1 MAFETT
7 GTAVT
12 TVLAED
18 EYTRMTRWD
27 FAPGATTGWHE
38 HEMDYAVVILTDS
51 IMAYEVDG
59 KVTEKSVQNG
69 DSYIRP
75 KGVKHDVKNAGPGPL
90 SFIEIEMKRFACA
103 LSVQQS

>member
-1 MAFETT
+1 MAFESTV
-7 GTAVT
+7 TAVA

-18 EYTRMTRWD
+18 EHTKMTRWD

-51 IMAYEVDG
+51 IMAYEADG
-59 KVTEKSVQNG
+59 EVTEKAVKIG

-75 KGVKHDVKNAGPGPL
+75 KGVQHDVKNAGSGPL
-90 SFIEIEMKRFACA
+90 SFVEIEMKRP
-103 LSVQQS
+103 SHT